1 MLLVDISQFIPLKC
15 KPCHE
20 EYIARTRGDYQ
31 DVVPSENRHFRQH
44 DPEAERVNKS
54 ITISS
59 VGIA

>member
-31 DVVPSENRHFRQH
+31 AVVPSE
-44 DPEAERVNKS
+44 
-54 ITISS
+54 T
-59 VGIA
+59 GILDNMTLKPKG